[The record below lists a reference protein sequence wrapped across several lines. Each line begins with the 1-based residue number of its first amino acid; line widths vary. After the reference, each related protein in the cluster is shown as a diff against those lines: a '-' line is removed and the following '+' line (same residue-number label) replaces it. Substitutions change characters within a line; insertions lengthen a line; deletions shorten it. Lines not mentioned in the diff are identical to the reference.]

1 MRAQR
6 DAESLVNGITSPRG
20 LPLELYRSTSAIK
33 EKWLRFR
40 EEQLAVGFAHDDVH
54 DPATKQRFQEE
65 KDRFGVRDE
74 EILFDSLLNE
84 LKALVSISPP

>member
-1 MRAQR
+1 MRVQQ
-6 DAESLVNGITSPRG
+6 VVG
-20 LPLELYRSTSAIK
+20 LER
-33 EKWLRFR
+33 
-40 EEQLAVGFAHDDVH
+40 LAADLGVEVH

>member
-1 MRAQR
+1 M
-6 DAESLVNGITSPRG
+6 
-20 LPLELYRSTSAIK
+20 
-33 EKWLRFR
+33 
-40 EEQLAVGFAHDDVH
+40 H